1 MGENVTTDLFGV
13 AGLRCVIV
21 GGTAGI
27 GLAVAEHLAVCGA
40 SVVISGR
47 RPATDLAAGMGASSV
62 GMDVAD
68 VESVAAGFVEIDGL
82 LGGIDCLILN
92 AGIDA
97 ETGLIDDH
105 DLATFERVVDVN
117 TLGLARAMHHGVQR
131 VVDGGSVIVTTSPAG
146 STAVPGMAAYSASKA
161 ALDMLVRS
169 WALDL
174 GPRQI
179 RVNGVLPGIVESE
192 MESESSPSTE
202 LIRRMTANGRY
213 RTAAEM
219 APVYHFLASPASVTL
234 TGSLVGAH
242 DGIPLGF
249 SAEVISHLAA
259 DLEGGD
265 E

>member
-1 MGENVTTDLFGV
+1 MGEDTTAALFDVT
-13 AGLRCVIV
+13 GLRCVVV

-27 GLAVAEHLAVCGA
+27 GLAVARHLADCGA
-40 SVVISGR
+40 QVLITGR
-47 RPATDLAAGMGASSV
+47 RAAGDLAASFAAHSV
-62 GMDVAD
+62 VMDVAD
-68 VESVAAGFVEIDGL
+68 ADSVAAGFTAIDEHLDGV
-82 LGGIDCLILN
+82 DCLILN

-105 DLATFERVVDVN
+105 DLATFERVIDVN
-117 TLGLARAMHHGVQR
+117 TLGLARAMHYGVQR
-131 VVDGGSVIVTTSPAG
+131 MVDGGSVIITSSPAG
-146 STAVPGMAAYSASKA
+146 SVAVPGMAAYSASKA

-192 MESESSPSTE
+192 MDSESAPSIE

-213 RTAAEM
+213 RTAADM
-219 APVYHFLASPASVTL
+219 AAVFHFLASPASVTL

-249 SAEVISHLAA
+249 SAEAIGHLGAG
-259 DLEGGD
+259 LTGD
-265 E
+265 S

>member
-1 MGENVTTDLFGV
+1 MSLHRQEINCYVPHLMGDDVTAQLFGV
-13 AGLRCVIV
+13 AGLRCVVV

-27 GLAVAEHLAVCGA
+27 GLAVARHLAGCGA
-40 SVVISGR
+40 
-47 RPATDLAAGMGASSV
+47 
-62 GMDVAD
+62 DVD
-68 VESVAAGFVEIDGL
+68 SVAAAFAGIAQD
-82 LGGIDCLILN
+82 IDCLVLN

-105 DLATFERVVDVN
+105 DLATFERVIDVN

-131 VVDGGSVIVTTSPAG
+131 MNDGGSIIITSSPAG
-146 STAVPGMAAYSASKA
+146 SVAVPGMAAYSASKA
-161 ALDMLVRS
+161 ALDMLVKS

-192 MESESSPSTE
+192 MDSESSPSVE

-213 RTAAEM
+213 RKAADM
-219 APVYHFLASPASVTL
+219 APVFQFLASPASVTL
-234 TGSLVGAH
+234 TGSSVGAH

-249 SAEVISHLAA
+249 SAEAIGHLGA
-259 DLEGGD
+259 DLEG
-265 E
+265 EA